1 MSNGNK
7 NDFVRACA
15 FWGILIA
22 ATVFVVG
29 GILSL
34 IDPNGLGTIINIL
47 DLLAKVALL
56 VAVAIPAYDWV
67 KYKKVGW
74 KVTYWIVLAVYVF
87 GVVFGIVGVYVIK

>member
-22 ATVFVVG
+22 ATVFVISGVLGWVG
-29 GILSL
+29 IADS
-34 IDPNGLGTIINIL
+34 IISIL
-47 DLLAKVALL
+47 DLIAKIALL

-67 KYKKVGW
+67 KYKKTGW
-74 KVTYWIVLAVYVF
+74 KVVFWIVLAIYVL
-87 GVVFGIVGVYVIK
+87 GVVFGFLKFYIHIG

>member
-7 NDFVRACA
+7 NEFVRACA

-29 GILSL
+29 GILRWVG
-34 IDPNGLGTIINIL
+34 IGENIFGIL
-47 DLLAKVALL
+47 ELVAKVALL
-56 VAVAIPAYDWV
+56 IAVAIPAYDWI

-74 KVTYWIVLAVYVF
+74 QVVYWIVLVIYIF
-87 GVVFGIVGVYVIK
+87 GVVFGFVHIYVG